1 MSRIS
6 VTRIDDF
13 EVLVGSEAL
22 TLSLDSFACPLNREV
37 EDFLKNKARQATL
50 LNSSITYLIVDEE
63 HAELLGY
70 FTLVIKP
77 FTVLDEN
84 LSSKNRRLISRFAEK
99 NPRTGDY
106 TAAIYLIAQL
116 GKNFNVPENLMISG
130 SDILSLAL
138 RELSAAQHIVGGKLV
153 MVERESDRP
162 KLLTFY
168 QTNGFK
174 SWNLRLDEND
184 GVTYDQMIHVLERV
198 A

>member
-22 TLSLDSFACPLNREV
+22 TLSLDSFACPLNEEV

-50 LNSSITYLIVDEE
+50 LNSSITYLVVDEE

-77 FTVLDEN
+77 FTVLDEK

-130 SDILSLAL
+130 SDILALAL

-184 GVTYDQMIHVLERV
+184 GVTYDQMIRVLERV